1 MYTSDAADDAGCMHS
16 DVQALRH
23 GRASTMYLRADLSNR
38 QVLSVAI
45 RHQERAIA
53 ASGAKSAIHGSQ
65 PGSRK

>member
-1 MYTSDAADDAGCMHS
+1 MHPMMQGACIQTFRRS
-16 DVQALRH
+16 GMDELVH
-23 GRASTMYLRADLSNR
+23 WVYLRADLSNR

-65 PGSRK
+65 PSGRK